1 MLEILIV
8 EDEAPI
14 RDLLSM
20 NLTRAGYHCTAAA
33 DGRQAAILLETH
45 TYDLALLDIMLP
57 EVNGYELLRLYPS
70 NGNSRDL
77 SDCEDGGG

>member
-57 EVNGYELLRLYPS
+57 EVNGYELLDYIRQWEFP
-70 NGNSRDL
+70 
-77 SDCEDGGG
+77 